1 MAGSRLEKTC
11 SKGAFAPSLL
21 ELWTSSLGEA
31 EKLGNQHP
39 SPLLQPSPPHHKVGT
54 EPQLGLQGE
63 KGVGAA
69 GARMRKAEDKKG
81 AEEQKEVPEVQAGL
95 GITESKRN
103 LTRDSCPSTHT
114 HLPLAGGATQS

>member
-39 SPLLQPSPPHHKVGT
+39 SPLLQPSPTTTKWA
-54 EPQLGLQGE
+54 Q
-63 KGVGAA
+63 
-69 GARMRKAEDKKG
+69 
-81 AEEQKEVPEVQAGL
+81 
-95 GITESKRN
+95 S
-103 LTRDSCPSTHT
+103 PS
-114 HLPLAGGATQS
+114 